1 VNHEGEWGRP
11 SDRAALFSSSS
22 IRGGRATR
30 RLAIC
35 AVAIAALGAAC
46 GSPAAP
52 DSGVT
57 IEYIAHACFRITSPG
72 GTTLMVDP
80 YESRWWL
87 GYDFP
92 SDLPPVD
99 GVLISHPHPD
109 HDGGYTAGKDV
120 AWNPEAAVITDP
132 GRYQFDDMRVTGI
145 RGQHAPPYGE
155 EFGRKNTI
163 WVIET
168 GGLRIVH
175 IGDNAPLTDEVA
187 DEIGHVDILMIP
199 VDDLEHLLSHEDVEV
214 YRERLA
220 PTFVI
225 PMHYRHP
232 DLEIDPD
239 SPTALGG
246 IDGWLARQEPV
257 QRLDTN
263 IWTVPQVNRDDP
275 QTVVYFEHSPLVVR
289 PPSN

>member
-1 VNHEGEWGRP
+1 VRSVSVASP
-11 SDRAALFSSSS
+11 ARAVTLVL
-22 IRGGRATR
+22 TV
-30 RLAIC
+30 LA
-35 AVAIAALGAAC
+35 GAC
-46 GSPAAP
+46 GGDHTTAGNP

-72 GTTLMVDP
+72 GTVLMVDP

-92 SDLPPVD
+92 SDLPPVE

-120 AWNPEAAVITDP
+120 LWSAEAAVVTDP
-132 GRYQFDDMRVTGI
+132 GRYQFDDIRVTGI
-145 RGQHAPPYGE
+145 RGQHAAPYGE

-163 WVIET
+163 WIIET

-187 DEIGHVDILMIP
+187 EEIGHVDILMIP
-199 VDDLEHLLSHEDVEV
+199 VDDLEHILSHEDVEV
-214 YRERLA
+214 YRERLDPA
-220 PTFVI
+220 FVI

-232 DLEIDPD
+232 DLEADPD
-239 SPTALGG
+239 SPSALGG
-246 IDGWLARQEPV
+246 IDGWLARQEHV
-257 QRLDTN
+257 ERLDTN
-263 IWTVPQVNRDDP
+263 IWTIDTLNPDEP
-275 QTVVYFEHSPLVVR
+275 QTVLFFEHSPRVV
-289 PPSN
+289 PSTGVAR